1 MPANPPA
8 SVRDLYRE
16 CAAQL
21 GECYC
26 SITRSGVCYR
36 GAPPADPPGRRLAAY
51 GMAVALIGVLI
62 WPLGP
67 LAWFLGARARR
78 KLPAAATG
86 DRGAARWAYVLGLA
100 ESFFC
105 VYVAIVIA
113 GSHL

>member
-36 GAPPADPPGRRLAAY
+36 PPEPPVEAGETRAY
-51 GMAVALIGVLI
+51 VALSLAFLGVAV

-67 LAWFLGARARR
+67 VAWLLGRSARAR
-78 KLPAAATG
+78 LPWGPGGA
-86 DRGAARWAYVLGLA
+86 RRAARWAYVIGLA
-100 ESFFC
+100 ETLWLC
-105 VYVAIVIA
+105 WVAYVILVDR
-113 GSHL
+113 L